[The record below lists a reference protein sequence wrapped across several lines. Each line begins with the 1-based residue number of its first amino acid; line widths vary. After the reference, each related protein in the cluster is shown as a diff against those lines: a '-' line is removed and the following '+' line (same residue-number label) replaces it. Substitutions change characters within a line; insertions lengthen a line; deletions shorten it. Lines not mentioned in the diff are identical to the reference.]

1 MNVNAIRVQNSVK
14 ATSFGRK
21 ECCQECGQEAA
32 KTPTI
37 TIPRI
42 VYVALLLATLGGPLM
57 TSCSTS
63 DEPVTPVD
71 TVKQAPAQK
80 IITNMLQKMGIPSV
94 TLSTKASSVVKGD
107 LIEFGY
113 HDVVDESK
121 VSLKVSEDE
130 STSSKMVYYGTLTN
144 EINGFERAIRYS
156 VSASSDNALLIKKEA
171 KLNGSYSA
179 QKTDEYKLNSDNTIT
194 QSVVESDGSRTA
206 LFKYSPKDTSSFYR
220 TNLITGKTELVDDIL
235 AVQK

>member
-1 MNVNAIRVQNSVK
+1 MNVNAIGVQNSVK

-32 KTPTI
+32 KKPTV

-71 TVKQAPAQK
+71 TVKQAPSQK
-80 IITNMLQKMGIPSV
+80 IMTTMLQRMGIPSV

-113 HDVVDESK
+113 HDVDESK
-121 VSLKVSEDE
+121 VSLKVSEGE
-130 STSSKMVYYGTLTN
+130 STSSKMVYYGTITSDITGYEKAL
-144 EINGFERAIRYS
+144 RYS
-156 VSASSDNALLIKKEA
+156 VSASSDNTLLIKKEMKA
-171 KLNGSYSA
+171 NGSYA
-179 QKTDEYKLNSDNTIT
+179 LQETDEYKLNSDNTVT
-194 QSVVESDGSRTA
+194 QSKVESDGSKTA